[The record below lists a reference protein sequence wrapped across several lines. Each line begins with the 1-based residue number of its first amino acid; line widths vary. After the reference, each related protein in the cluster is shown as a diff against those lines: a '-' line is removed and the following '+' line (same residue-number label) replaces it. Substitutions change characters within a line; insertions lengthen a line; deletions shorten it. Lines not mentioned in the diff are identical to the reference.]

1 MKKTISIIL
10 TVVMLL
16 GVFSFGNVFA
26 VNPTLTLDVPAQ
38 VEITVGGDVRSF
50 DFTPSESGY
59 YAFYSTCSDPSADT
73 KAEQLFMRAA
83 ILLSIM
89 TMRAAI
95 TINSE

>member
-38 VEITVGGDVRSF
+38 VEITVGGDIRSF
-50 DFTPSESGY
+50 DFIPSESGY
-59 YAFYSTCSDPSADT
+59 HFIQQAAMIRLIIT
-73 KAEQLFMRAA
+73 QLFMRAA
-83 ILLSIM
+83 ILLPIM